1 MKTKLSLLGALL
13 LLTLTVLAHSGKPRT
28 YAIID
33 TDCAPDDLR
42 AICMLLGD
50 HYIEILAITTSEGA
64 LTPAEGCKKVKALLN
79 EFYHQGIPVA
89 PGREVK
95 ASTPKWRG
103 TCQQVYWGEPIID
116 TIADS
121 MAMTAKDLMIKTL
134 SNEKK
139 PVTLICLGGLT
150 NVSDVLTEQPQ
161 LIEKINR
168 VVWYNSGAQPM
179 TGINF
184 EVDPQAAIQV
194 MDSGVPMMLVS
205 ATHPSSAP
213 VDRLFLAELGRNQS
227 SCYAQK
233 VADCHATPPL
243 RDMVRDEHLRIWDEL
258 TVVALN
264 APQLFNVDS
273 VAPNIKWY
281 SIDTPQKILPIER
294 QILAIYQGPEN
305 VEGKVFYHF
314 PLDESYYIRDVM
326 PIIGRAVQR
335 YGQNEFR
342 AAVLA
347 NELHGHLGIY
357 ATVGVKMGIRA
368 REYFNIGVDDM
379 HVTTYA
385 GSQPPMSCLNDGL
398 QVSTGGTLGHGLIIV
413 DTIAADSMRPEATF
427 AFKDKKV
434 TLRLKPE
441 YQQQV
446 KADLQQGVETYGAD
460 TEANWQYVRNLALK
474 YWLDWD
480 RHQIFEVVPEKEVIL
495 TDNNLQSEIQ

>member
-1 MKTKLSLLGALL
+1 M
-13 LLTLTVLAHSGKPRT
+13 LTISVFAHSGKPRT

-42 AICMLLGD
+42 TICMLLGD
-50 HYIEILAITTSEGA
+50 RSMEILAITTTEGA
-64 LTPAEGCKKVKALLN
+64 LTPAEGCQKVKGLLN

-89 PGREVK
+89 AGREVK
-95 ASTPKWRG
+95 VTASKWRG

-116 TIADS
+116 TIVDS
-121 MAMTAKDLMIKTL
+121 MAMTAKDLMIKTIN
-134 SNEKK
+134 NEQK
-139 PVTLICLGGLT
+139 PVTLICLGALT
-150 NVSDVLTEQPQ
+150 NLSDVLTAQPQ
-161 LIEKINR
+161 LKEKINR

-179 TGINF
+179 TGLNF
-184 EVDPQAAIQV
+184 EVDPQSAIQV

-205 ATHPSSAP
+205 PTRPSSAP

-243 RDMVRDEHLRIWDEL
+243 RDMVRNENLRIWDEL

-281 SIDTPQKILPIER
+281 SIDVPRKILPLER

-305 VEGKVFYHF
+305 VEGKVFYRF
-314 PLDESYYIRDVM
+314 PLEESYYIRDVM

-335 YGQNEFR
+335 HGQSEFR

-347 NELHGHLGIY
+347 NELHNHLDIY
-357 ATVGVKMGIRA
+357 TTIGVKMGTRA
-368 REYFNIGVDDM
+368 REYFNTGADNM
-379 HVTTYA
+379 NVTTYA
-385 GSQPPMSCLNDGL
+385 GNLSPMRCLNDGL
-398 QVSTGGTLGHGLIIV
+398 LVSTGCMPGLGQ
-413 DTIAADSMRPEATF
+413 IAADSVTADSIRPEVTRPEATF
-427 AFKDKKV
+427 AYKDKKV

-446 KADLQQGVETYGAD
+446 QAELQHGVDTYGAD

-480 RHQIFEVVPEKEVIL
+480 RHQIFEVIPENEVML
-495 TDNNLQSEIQ
+495 TDNNLQPEIQ